1 MSLSQKQKTKLK
13 LVLITSLVVFVVT
26 AMLAYKRTFFDWE
39 QDLFF
44 AVYHLPS
51 VFLAPFWIITQFG
64 SGLLLILIS
73 VYFLIGRNRS
83 QLLGRRLLVNGAVTY
98 VIIELAK
105 NIIGRARPDLLLITI
120 KQKGIFELH
129 GFGFPSGHT
138 AMATIIS
145 LTIMTYLPK
154 KWRWLPWAWIPL
166 VGLSRIYLG
175 AHAPLDIIGGF
186 VVGVSVYCVSKL
198 LQKAP
203 E

>member
-1 MSLSQKQKTKLK
+1 MSLSQKQKIKLK

-44 AVYHLPS
+44 IVYELPAY
-51 VFLAPFWIITQFG
+51 LRIPFWVITQLG
-64 SGLLLILIS
+64 SGWLLVILG
-73 VYFLIGRNRS
+73 VYFLIGRNKS
-83 QLLGRRLLVNGAVTY
+83 QLLGRRLLVNGAITY
-98 VIIELAK
+98 VVIELAK
-105 NIIGRARPDLLLITI
+105 NLIGRSRPDLLLLTI

-145 LTIMTYLPK
+145 LTMMSYLPK
-154 KWRWLPWAWIPL
+154 RWRWLPWAWIPL

-175 AHAPLDIIGGF
+175 VHAPLDIIGGF
-186 VVGVSVYCVSKL
+186 AVGLSVYCIYRLS
-198 LQKAP
+198 QK
-203 E
+203 EQ